1 MLLLDENDK
10 NIVRK
15 YRVNFDDH
23 YSLVEDYLI
32 EYLKKPIIVS
42 RSILEDVSV
51 FDKESQEGYSYY
63 GSEINDMALIST
75 KVCDLRD
82 TLFGGLTGNVLT
94 ETVKYS
100 NPFTIGFILNN
111 FQVNRWDYIKFH
123 TLYLSSNAIQYAQA
137 LMNMGSCTFNDL
149 SNLLLSCGNT
159 DMILEFYKSIKDDLT
174 RMQANKCFPDI
185 DSFATI
191 FSNSSLIEETDNFT
205 PFSILTEEDNLWR
218 YEEAD
223 RELIEHSIALAK
235 KNDDII
241 KTLKLTPNVK
251 KNN

>member
-1 MLLLDENDK
+1 
-10 NIVRK
+10 
-15 YRVNFDDH
+15 
-23 YSLVEDYLI
+23 
-32 EYLKKPIIVS
+32 
-42 RSILEDVSV
+42 
-51 FDKESQEGYSYY
+51 
-63 GSEINDMALIST
+63 
-75 KVCDLRD
+75 
-82 TLFGGLTGNVLT
+82 
-94 ETVKYS
+94 
-100 NPFTIGFILNN
+100 
-111 FQVNRWDYIKFH
+111 
-123 TLYLSSNAIQYAQA
+123 
-137 LMNMGSCTFNDL
+137 MNMGSCTFNDL